1 MRSTWNG
8 VKLNI
13 TRGSIYEMIVVHLET
28 GLKIVI
34 DYDPCEELWM
44 LELEDDNE
52 SLKVR
57 AEISDDDMVVIQGQM
72 ERVRKENV

>member
-1 MRSTWNG
+1 
-8 VKLNI
+8 
-13 TRGSIYEMIVVHLET
+13 MIVVHLET